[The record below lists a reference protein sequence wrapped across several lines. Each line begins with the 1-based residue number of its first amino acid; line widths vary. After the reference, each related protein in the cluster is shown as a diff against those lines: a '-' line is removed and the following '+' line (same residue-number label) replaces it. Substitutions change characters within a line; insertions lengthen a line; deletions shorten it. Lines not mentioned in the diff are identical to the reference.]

1 VTKKKDDALR
11 QRRTTGHGNAG
22 DWNLLK
28 RLYERSLIG
37 DPVNKTK
44 SVIFAEKGSPAG
56 TIHLSLNENIVKA
69 ATAIT
74 SVADQSPMRKRAG
87 IKRNRITPLIGTN
100 S

>member
-1 VTKKKDDALR
+1 
-11 QRRTTGHGNAG
+11 
-22 DWNLLK
+22 
-28 RLYERSLIG
+28 
-37 DPVNKTK
+37 
-44 SVIFAEKGSPAG
+44 SPAG